1 MVFHTVLYSQLPII
15 ITGNNS
21 TNQLQLPVKPA
32 MKVIMNIKNVGM
44 KGTRSLVRLLLYTL
58 VLISPQLYGV
68 GEKTLLIGGGA
79 SWNAVENR
87 IGITEIS
94 SIRPYPVLI
103 LASALRSDRDDSLD
117 MDLSFDEGARG
128 LFIDR
133 AGHYQLTTSEGLYPA
148 DRRFARIGMGAA
160 LFLGS
165 QFASAPVPLVIT
177 PQQGALLTSGQVIR
191 DFTLEFWLFPMNLEN
206 GEQILSWIASKQQ
219 VPGKAALQRIQ
230 CIASKNRLQW
240 NFLDFFY
247 VNAATDRISISLEG
261 SKPLI
266 PQTWSHHLL
275 RFDADTGLLEYL
287 VNGNIEAIAYAT
299 ASGREG
305 AQIYYPRIGQEGNLS
320 LGEHFVGMMDEV
332 KLYSRFVTEPV
343 IRKYPAQGGRFETMP
358 LDLGETNTSIFMVE
372 ASGGRTSNSG
382 GKIQNERAEQQGFY
396 FSDDSALQFFI
407 RAADSPYQWAGTAA
421 TEVSPDSTWQL
432 LIPGTALSGIKG
444 RFVQIAVVF
453 YPSGDGETSPYLDT
467 IRIHYRPDEPPPPPS
482 GITAI
487 ARDGAVELSWKPS
500 NDADVAGYLVYY
512 GTSSGN
518 YFGEEAVI
526 GGSPA
531 NVGKQTSV
539 RIEGLKN
546 GTLYYFA
553 VAAYDRMEAPH
564 IGAFSREISARPLRM
579 LE

>member
-1 MVFHTVLYSQLPII
+1 
-15 ITGNNS
+15 
-21 TNQLQLPVKPA
+21 
-32 MKVIMNIKNVGM
+32 MNIKNVGM
-44 KGTRSLVRLLLYTL
+44 KGIRSLMGLFLYTL
-58 VLISPQLYGV
+58 ALISPQLYGI

-79 SWNAVENR
+79 SWNMVENR
-87 IGITEIS
+87 IGITEVS

-103 LASALRSDRDDSLD
+103 LASALYSDRDASLD
-117 MDLSFDEGARG
+117 MDLSFDEGAPG
-128 LFIDR
+128 LFSDR
-133 AGHYQLTTSEGLYPA
+133 VGHYRVSTSEGLYPA

-160 LFLGS
+160 LFSGS

-177 PQQGALLTSGQVIR
+177 PQQGALLTSGQVLR
-191 DFTLEFWLFPMNLEN
+191 DFTFEFWLFPMNLEN

-219 VPGKAALQRIQ
+219 VPGKSVLQRIQ
-230 CIASKNRLQW
+230 CIAAKNRLQW

-266 PQTWSHHLL
+266 PQTWSHHLI

-287 VNGNIEAIAYAT
+287 VNGDIEAIAYAT

-305 AQIYYPRIGQEGNLS
+305 AEIYYPRIGQEGNLS

-332 KLYSRFVTEPV
+332 KLYSRFITDPV
-343 IRKYPAQGGRFETMP
+343 IRKYPVQGGRVETKV

-372 ASGGRTSNSG
+372 ASGGRTSNSV
-382 GKIQNERAEQQGFY
+382 GKIQNERAGQQGFS
-396 FSDDSALQFFI
+396 FSDDSAIQFFI
-407 RAADSPYQWAGTAA
+407 RAADSPYQWAAA
-421 TEVSPDSTWQL
+421 VSPDSTWRL
-432 LIPGTALSGIKG
+432 LVPGTVLSGING
-444 RFVQIAVVF
+444 RFVQLAMVF

-482 GITAI
+482 GIMAI
-487 ARDGAVELSWKPS
+487 AQDGAVELSWKPS

-512 GTSSGN
+512 GTASGN
-518 YFGEEAVI
+518 YFGEGAAI
-526 GGSPA
+526 GGSPI
-531 NVGKQTSV
+531 NVGKQTAV
-539 RIEGLKN
+539 RIDGLNN

-553 VAAYDRMEAPH
+553 VAAYDRKEATH

-579 LE
+579 VE